1 MKLAPLVLILLAAG
15 AGVSVAAQPKPED
28 VIHYRQSAMTLIG
41 WNFGPLAAMVKGKIP
56 FDAAEFS
63 KRADRIESLAPQV
76 LEGFA
81 TGSDKGAETDAKAEI
96 WTHFDDFQAKFD
108 DLITETKALS
118 DVAKSGDEAK
128 LKEQFKK
135 TAATCKACHDKY
147 KAD

>member
-1 MKLAPLVLILLAAG
+1 MKLAPCALVLLAAG

-56 FDAAEFS
+56 FDAAEFF

-81 TGSDKGAETDAKAEI
+81 KGSDKGAQTDAKADI
-96 WTHFDDFQAKFD
+96 WTHYDDFH
-108 DLITETKALS
+108 TKVFGQWRFHAIPKPS
-118 DVAKSGDEAK
+118 ICAIATGSKPARRAKSRPRSA
-128 LKEQFKK
+128 
-135 TAATCKACHDKY
+135 
-147 KAD
+147 